1 MINLLE
7 SIKFELFLV
16 DLVCLYILLIGITWS
31 VSFPK
36 RRIWPSPK
44 KASWQYFI
52 TWLLFYI
59 IFSLNFILVF
69 VDWNSWIFSNPFRFL
84 IAIPLIIL
92 GSLLVSCG
100 ISTLGTKNTS
110 GIKKQFITLGPY
122 RYTRNPQYLGDIIL
136 FLGITI
142 LANSLYVLIIHVLL
156 SFVFIITPWAEESWL
171 EDQYGEIYLEYKKQT
186 PRFL

>member
-31 VSFPK
+31 ISFPK
-36 RRIWPSPK
+36 RRIWPPPK

-52 TWLLFYI
+52 TWVLFYI
-59 IFSLNFILVF
+59 VFSLNFILVF

-100 ISTLGTKNTS
+100 ISTLGTS
-110 GIKKQFITLGPY
+110 
-122 RYTRNPQYLGDIIL
+122 YTRNPQYLGDIIL

-142 LANSLYVLIIHVLL
+142 FANSLYVLIIHVLL

-171 EDQYGEIYLEYKKQT
+171 EEQYGEIYLEYKKQT